1 MSAMPPDVPP
11 APPVPQR
18 VNPTDSLYWSIRRE
32 LWESKSI
39 VIAPLAVAGLV
50 LFILAMTAFGVP
62 RRLRALPTDA
72 ARSREFA
79 VAVSPLRTAP
89 SPIVV
94 TTLIVAFFFSL
105 DALYGER
112 RDRTILFW
120 KSLPVSDRTTVLSKA
135 IFPLAILPLIG
146 FVLSIVVQ
154 LVLLGWTTMILIA
167 NGIDPQTLWGEVR
180 LLEMPVILLYGIAAF
195 TLWHAPMYGWY
206 FLISGWAR
214 RAPILWAL
222 VPPIAASMIER
233 MAFHTNYIT
242 AFQTRRFIGA
252 YTAAF
257 DVVMPANAKHYP
269 MISRIEQINVGKF
282 LSTPGLWL
290 GLLFAVACFAVVI
303 RLRRY
308 REPI

>member
-1 MSAMPPDVPP
+1 MSAIPPNVPP
-11 APPVPQR
+11 APSVPR
-18 VNPTDSLYWSIRRE
+18 VNPTDTMYWSIRRE

-39 VIAPLAVAGLV
+39 TIAPLAVAGLV

-62 RRLRALPTDA
+62 HRLRSLPEA
-72 ARSREFA
+72 ERSREFA

-135 IFPLAILPLIG
+135 AFPLAILPLIG

-154 LVLLGWTTMILIA
+154 LILLAWTTIILVA
-167 NGIDPQTLWGEVR
+167 NGIDPQTLWVEVR
-180 LLEMPVILLYGIAAF
+180 LLQMPVILLYGIAAF
-195 TLWHAPMYGWY
+195 TLWHAPIYGWF

-214 RAPILWAL
+214 RAPILWGFVPL
-222 VPPIAASMIER
+222 VTASMVER
-233 MAFHTNYIT
+233 MAFHTNYIG
-242 AFQTRRFIGA
+242 AFEARRFMGA

-257 DVVMPANAKHYP
+257 DVVMPAKAVHYP

-290 GLLFAVACFAVVI
+290 GLLFAAACFAAAI

>member
-1 MSAMPPDVPP
+1 MSATPNIPP
-11 APPVPQR
+11 PQR
-18 VNPTDSLYWSIRRE
+18 VNPTDSMYWSIRRE

-39 VIAPLAVAGLV
+39 TIAPLAVAGLV
-50 LFILAMTAFGVP
+50 LFILAMTAFGIP
-62 RRLRALPTDA
+62 RRLRALPTDG
-72 ARSREFA
+72 ARSAEFA

-89 SPIVV
+89 SPILV
-94 TTLIVAFFFSL
+94 TTLIVAFFYSV

-154 LVLLGWTTMILIA
+154 LVLLGWTTMILLA

-180 LLEMPVILLYGIAAF
+180 LLQMPVILLYGIGAF
-195 TLWHAPMYGWY
+195 ALWHAPLYGWY

-222 VPPIAASMIER
+222 VPPVVLSMVER
-233 MAFHTNYIT
+233 MAFHTNYLA
-242 AFQTRRFIGA
+242 AFQAYRFMGA

-257 DVVMPANAKHYP
+257 DAVMPAKGMHYP
-269 MISRIEQINVGKF
+269 VISRIEQLNPGKF
-282 LSTPGLWL
+282 VSTPGLWL
-290 GLLFAVACFAVVI
+290 GLLFAAACFAAAI